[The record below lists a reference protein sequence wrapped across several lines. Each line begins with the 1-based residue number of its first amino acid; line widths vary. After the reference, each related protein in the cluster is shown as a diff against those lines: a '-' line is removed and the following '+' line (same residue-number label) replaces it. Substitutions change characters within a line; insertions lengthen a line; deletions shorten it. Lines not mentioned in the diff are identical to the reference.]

1 MTTDEI
7 FSKIAAHQVEGMMFH
22 DQMAN
27 YYRFLGLN
35 GFAKEQEKHF
45 YVEAKAY
52 QKLCRYYVRH
62 YNRLLPEAEVKD
74 PQAIPSSWYNY
85 KRQDVDASAKRN
97 AVGDG
102 YSQWVKWETTTK
114 GLYEQSVRDLYEAGA
129 IAGAIV
135 VEKLVADVD
144 RELRQ
149 AEEERLDL
157 EAMNYDLVGIVEM
170 QKERL

>member
-1 MTTDEI
+1 MTIDEI

-27 YYRFLGLN
+27 YYRFLGLH
-35 GFAKEQEKHF
+35 GFAKEQERHF
-45 YVEAKAY
+45 REETKAY

-62 YNRLLPEAEVKD
+62 YNRLLPESEVKD
-74 PQAIPSSWYNY
+74 PQAIPTSWYNY
-85 KRQDVDASAKRN
+85 KRQDVDASTKRN
-97 AVGDG
+97 AVGEG
-102 YSQWVKWETTTK
+102 FEQWVKWETTTK
-114 GLYEQSVRDLYEAGA
+114 TLYEQSVRDLYDTGT

-144 RELRQ
+144 KELRG
-149 AEEERLDL
+149 AEEKKLAL

-170 QKERL
+170 QEERL